1 MEKIA
6 MGAFLNI
13 EYFSLGWGTRAS
25 GDGASLRGIEGALGG
40 KRKWGRLL
48 IYNI

>member
-6 MGAFLNI
+6 IGAFLNI

-40 KRKWGRLL
+40 ETQMGTSFNL
-48 IYNI
+48 